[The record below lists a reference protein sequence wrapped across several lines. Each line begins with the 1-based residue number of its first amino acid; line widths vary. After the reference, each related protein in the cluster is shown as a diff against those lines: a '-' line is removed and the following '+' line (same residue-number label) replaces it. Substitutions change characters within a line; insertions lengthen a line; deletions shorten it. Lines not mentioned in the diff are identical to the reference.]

1 MTFKS
6 VLFAG
11 AMLAVS
17 VSAATAATISYG
29 VVPPG
34 PAISV
39 PLTTTNFNSTVT
51 VPKFNTALGTLQSV
65 QFSLNGTVVS
75 TIKFESLDNA
85 PSTITGTAQATV
97 TLTRPDSST
106 LVAVIPSNT
115 RSAPQ
120 TAFDGF
126 IDFGG
131 TSGDTFAGLTGS
143 TLATSPV
150 LTSSADL
157 TLFSGGPGSTIT
169 LPVSAAGSS
178 SASGSGNLVVQIN
191 TQAAADVTVTYTF
204 DAPVTRVPEPAT
216 LALLGAGLAGV
227 GLLRRRKTA

>member
-1 MTFKS
+1 MSFKS

-17 VSAATAATISYG
+17 VSAATAATISFG

-34 PAISV
+34 PAISI
-39 PLTTTNFNSTVT
+39 PLTTTNFTSSVT
-51 VPKFNTALGTLQSV
+51 VPKFNAALGTLQSV

-75 TIKFESLDNA
+75 TIKFESLDAA
-85 PSTITGTAQATV
+85 PATITATASATI

-106 LVAVIPSNT
+106 LVAVLPSQT
-115 RSAPQ
+115 RTAAE
-120 TAFDGF
+120 TAFDNV

-131 TSGDTFAGLTGS
+131 TSGTTFTGLTGS
-143 TLATSPV
+143 TLANSGL
-150 LTSSADL
+150 LTSAADR
-157 TLFSGGPGSTIT
+157 TLFTGAAGSTIT
-169 LPVSAAGSS
+169 LPISAAGTS
-178 SASGSGNLVVQIN
+178 SAAGAGNLITQIN

-227 GLLRRRKTA
+227 GLLRRRKAA